1 MGKGGAGEEGGYLD
15 GPDPGEAVD
24 SNVAEDPWSHS
35 QDIASPRSLFQAA
48 LVGSACLVL
57 CTVSIILSIC
67 ENNQGLAKVAFK

>member
-24 SNVAEDPWSHS
+24 RNENVAHS

-48 LVGSACLVL
+48 LVGSVCLVL
-57 CTVSIILSIC
+57 CTVSIILFIC